1 MRLLEAKKYE
11 LYKERNDGNYYDI
24 ELKRDSDKTL
34 SIFFGGNLDLYFSL
48 ENFDSDPTFIIGK
61 DNYEIY
67 ALFDKLY
74 HNIIDANIYE
84 KLTEKEI
91 NFIILMS
98 ELEEEDYHQKIAEEL
113 KEREK
118 YERNLKENIQYK
130 SLVQDGIIIW
140 KSDEYFDEIAPFIK
154 IKKQED
160 AYILEFGK
168 PLISDEYKNDAD
180 LMLMDPRRITVRF
193 RNSGSRYDPFNIVFM
208 KLYQGLCALDYEY
221 HQIHIEEYLIGE
233 QINRGETLSRILK
246 KNRGN

>member
-67 ALFDKLY
+67 TLFDKLY

-180 LMLMDPRRITVRF
+180 LMLMDPRRITVRL